1 MTMYQSYNFPVFVN
15 EQDIHYNFTPPSHA
29 RIIVKIF

>member
-15 EQDIHYNFTPPSHA
+15 EQYIHYNFTPPSHA
-29 RIIVKIF
+29 RISVKIF